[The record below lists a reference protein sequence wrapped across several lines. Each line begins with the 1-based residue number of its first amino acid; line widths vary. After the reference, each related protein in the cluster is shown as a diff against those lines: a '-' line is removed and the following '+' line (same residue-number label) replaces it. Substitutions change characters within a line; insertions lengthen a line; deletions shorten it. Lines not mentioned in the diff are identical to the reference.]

1 MENEVVFGK
10 EVSFD
15 VQRKISLRIVL
26 NPFAIFSAVWI
37 LVPLVHLMDLTLVYP
52 ALDVKTGL
60 FLFAM
65 VLISIGLAFFYD
77 RKFLKERQYVFF
89 ENSKPSYLLIIALYV
104 MTVLECIYS
113 KQVPLFNIRKSMS
126 SYKDFGIPMVSF
138 FVNLVFFALDGMSSV
153 KLIYGDKESFKGNLL
168 VVFLTWFRFVL
179 LYSRGNVLICV
190 LITAL
195 VFLSRQKLTHR
206 LVILMVLA
214 ALIGLL
220 GFNALGNIRMNSKW
234 NDSSQIIAIAQI
246 RPQYYWLSSF
256 SWDLVYIDT
265 PLGNLL
271 YNIKNVPPEYSAS
284 GLLSQLLPDFLSK
297 RIFPQYDSSLFLA
310 IENLTVSSMFAGGY
324 KYGGYFGMFL
334 SFVELC
340 AFILLFA
347 YLTKDSFKEFLAVS
361 ASLSVAAFMSF
372 FDNPIS
378 VSGCSFF
385 VVFLFLFKFFDP
397 QSISPESVQKLAMLF
412 KIPAWDILSEELD

>member
-1 MENEVVFGK
+1 MENEVVLGK

-15 VQRKISLRIVL
+15 TKRKISLRIVL

-52 ALDVKTGL
+52 SLDTKTGL
-60 FLFAM
+60 FLLS
-65 VLISIGLAFFYD
+65 VILISLALAVYYD
-77 RKFLKERQYVFF
+77 KKFLKEREFVFF
-89 ENSKPSYLLIIALYV
+89 ENSKPSYLLIVSLYA
-104 MTVLECIYS
+104 MTVIECIYS

-126 SYKDFGIPMVSF
+126 SYKDFGIPMVTF
-138 FVNLVFFALDGMSSV
+138 FANLVFFALDGMSSV
-153 KLIYGDKESFKGNLL
+153 KMVYGEKKDFKGNLL
-168 VVFLTWFRFVL
+168 VVLLTWFRFLL
-179 LYSRGNVLICV
+179 LYSRGNVLVCV
-190 LITAL
+190 LITSI

-206 LVILMVLA
+206 LVLMMVLA
-214 ALIGLL
+214 ILIGLL

-256 SWDLVYIDT
+256 SWGLVYIDT

-271 YNIKNVPPEYSAS
+271 YNIKNVPPEYSVA
-284 GLLSQLLPDFLSK
+284 GLFSQLLPDFLSK
-297 RIFPQYDSSLFLA
+297 RIFPQYDSALFLA

-334 SFVELC
+334 SFAELC
-340 AFILLFA
+340 LFILLFA
-347 YLTKDSFKEFLAVS
+347 HLTKDSFKEFLAAS
-361 ASLSVAAFMSF
+361 ASLTVASFMSF

-378 VSGCSFF
+378 VSGCSFY
-385 VVFLFLFKFFDP
+385 VVLLFLFKFFDP
-397 QSISPESVQKLAMLF
+397 QSVSPEMVQKLALLF
-412 KIPAWDILSEELD
+412 RIPAWDVLDEELD